1 MAKKKNSKKKSPKVD
16 KVIDQK
22 IQEQAEEVT
31 ESEVIEEFAAAEV
44 PEETPVDAVDEVADA
59 VEGADQ
65 AADAIETTAT
75 DSASASDPDSEPEAP
90 QEPETE
96 VTDFTLVMEP
106 VGSSDAG
113 EPKPIEP
120 DNTVEEAP
128 SAPIDAVGEEPS
140 APVDAVD
147 EEPAHVA
154 TTALATLIPAAAVS
168 EEAVQA
174 DEPKKKKNKGSFFSK
189 PVTGKILAA
198 ALAAALIL
206 NGAVTAGIMALYTK
220 SIRNDI
226 TEVNKAVGELDE
238 ELSSGSQD
246 NGFGMMPPDWNSDDN
261 GWNYYDWYGNDRD
274 SDDWD
279 DDWYGGGNSSDDWN
293 SAPYEDQQNDQ
304 QGQRSSSG
312 VSIGIV
318 ISDDNG
324 VTITQVTGKNAQK
337 AGFETGDKIIS
348 FDGKNVSDSNGL
360 ISEVQKHSS
369 GDKVKVVVERSGKKV
384 TIDTELE

>member
-1 MAKKKNSKKKSPKVD
+1 MAKKKNSKKKGPKVD

-31 ESEVIEEFAAAEV
+31 EAEVIEESAAE
-44 PEETPVDAVDEVADA
+44 DA
-59 VEGADQ
+59 Q
-65 AADAIETTAT
+65 AADVIETTAT
-75 DSASASDPDSEPEAP
+75 DSEPK
-90 QEPETE
+90 TE

-106 VGSSDAG
+106 VD
-113 EPKPIEP
+113 P
-120 DNTVEEAP
+120 D
-128 SAPIDAVGEEPS
+128 
-140 APVDAVD
+140 DAVD
-147 EEPAHVA
+147 EEPAPVA
-154 TTALATLIPAAAVS
+154 TTALATVIPAAAAS

-174 DEPKKKKNKGSFFSK
+174 EEPKKKKDSFFSK

-198 ALAAALIL
+198 ALAAALLL

-226 TEVNKAVGELDE
+226 SDVSKAVGELDE
-238 ELSSGSQD
+238 ELSSDSRD
-246 NGFGMMPPDWNSDDN
+246 NGFGMTPPDWNSDDN

-279 DDWYGGGNSSDDWN
+279 DDWYGGGNNSDDWN
-293 SAPYEDQQNDQ
+293 SAPYEDQQDDQ

-348 FDGKNVSDSNGL
+348 FDGKNVSDSNSL

-384 TIDTELE
+384 TLTTELE